1 MGRPPRPSNAVL
13 SLFFRWGFAKSVRH
27 RFLEPAFA
35 GSSPAPPASADL
47 PARWGRDSQ
56 SEHRDPKQIQIPR
69 IEPLAHPRPFCG
81 RAMGPTP
88 TGARG
93 RESPTESVSVGKPLR
108 ENGAGVSYCGVS
120 RGGPVGRFLFPR
132 AEWKNV
138 PSSSSGPSLFPVRWF
153 PFRVWARMLPG
164 SAARFPAARPGGP
177 SLDRGLF
184 RPQPGAPAA
193 PKRRPARAE
202 AGFASAERDH
212 DQVGPSGT
220 DDRRL
225 VACVSPQGPDRI
237 LRRLASFRAVGA

>member
-1 MGRPPRPSNAVL
+1 MACPPAGGSGTGILPVDTWENMGGTPMPPFPTFL
-13 SLFFRWGFAKSVRH
+13 QSLFAHALSPNTAIRSRFRY
-27 RFLEPAFA
+27 P
-35 GSSPAPPASADL
+35 GSSPLPIRGRSA
-47 PARWGRDSQ
+47 ATRWGQR
-56 SEHRDPKQIQIPR
+56 RR
-69 IEPLAHPRPFCG
+69 ARAVGG
-81 RAMGPTP
+81 R
-88 TGARG
+88 
-93 RESPTESVSVGKPLR
+93 PTESVSVGKTLR
-108 ENGAGVSYCGVS
+108 KNGAGVSYCGVS

-138 PSSSSGPSLFPVRWF
+138 PSSSSGPSLFPVRWS
-153 PFRVWARMLPG
+153 PFRVRAPMLPA

-225 VACVSPQGPDRI
+225 VACVFPQGPDRI